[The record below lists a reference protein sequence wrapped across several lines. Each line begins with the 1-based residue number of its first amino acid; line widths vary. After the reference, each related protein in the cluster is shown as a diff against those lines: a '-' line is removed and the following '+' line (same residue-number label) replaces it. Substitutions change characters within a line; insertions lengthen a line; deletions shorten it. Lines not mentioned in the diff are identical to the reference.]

1 MELMVLLRRKE
12 KMVVMLILLIFFAF
26 PSHLLLDYFG
36 SKTLL
41 TFLKMDLGNFSFVAS
56 AYSLPCGLGSLSKT
70 SSFSPCS
77 LWVWTWSQLKTGVF
91 ASLHQKEAV
100 IVVFLRGGSNELD
113 KVSFLAKNVEYVLV
127 GRVLGEYCRCTG
139 RPPPYQP
146 VPNSL
151 LLSCYT
157 SKPLAFLD
165 FFLNF
170 FLVSTRT
177 FWNFER
183 PLLPYQPPS
192 TTLLLLYICKIQ
204 KNGNFLL
211 SKSLQILICSHCSCW

>member
-1 MELMVLLRRKE
+1 MIGLARKIKGFLFAE
-12 KMVVMLILLIFFAF
+12 IEFFGQHLAAVHGAGDVAEEEEEDGGGVD
-26 PSHLLLDYFG
+26 PPHLLCLSHPPPPWLFWV
-36 SKTLL
+36 KTLL

-77 LWVWTWSQLKTGVF
+77 LRVWTWSQLKTGVF

-100 IVVFLRGGSNELD
+100 IVVFLRGSGELD
-113 KVSFLAKNVEYVLV
+113 KVPFFARNVEYVLV
-127 GRVLGEYCRCTG
+127 GRVVGEYCRCTG

-170 FLVSTRT
+170 FLG
-177 FWNFER
+177 F
-183 PLLPYQPPS
+183 YQ
-192 TTLLLLYICKIQ
+192 
-204 KNGNFLL
+204 NFLGF
-211 SKSLQILICSHCSCW
+211 